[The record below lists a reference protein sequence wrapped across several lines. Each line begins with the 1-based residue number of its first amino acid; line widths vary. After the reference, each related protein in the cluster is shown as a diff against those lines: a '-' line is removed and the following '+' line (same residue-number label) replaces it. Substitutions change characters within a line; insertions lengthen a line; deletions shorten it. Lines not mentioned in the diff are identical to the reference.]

1 MCRTITV
8 RRTNDELEQTLV
20 VSTEA
25 ALVAYPAVGA
35 VVGLMLVGVLGLAGF
50 GCTVPAG
57 GEDLDSGK
65 SVVRVRGLQ
74 PDWNVDEMVRRSD
87 AVVVATV
94 AESLG
99 SNRFPGPSADGD
111 EAKYDREYRDY
122 LLTVETAYYP
132 ASLSGSIAVMT
143 GPYPVQS
150 NPDILIDGHSDIP
163 LFAVGDRVLVF
174 LDSLD
179 DSVPSEGPG
188 KKAPDGYNKS
198 RYYRTITGSHYG
210 KVMEDGGEWSDSRST
225 RSLTLDEVRQ
235 AVQRH
240 KGGGTN

>member
-1 MCRTITV
+1 MMNLEKCLWVPLMPWWLRTP
-8 RRTNDELEQTLV
+8 
-20 VSTEA
+20 SF
-25 ALVAYPAVGA
+25 GA
-35 VVGLMLVGVLGLAGF
+35 VVGLMLVVVVGLAGF
-50 GCTVPAG
+50 GCAAPAG

-65 SVVRVRGLQ
+65 SVVQVRGLQ
-74 PDWNVDEMVRRSD
+74 PDWGVGEMVRRSD

-94 AESLG
+94 SGSLG

-111 EAKYDREYRDY
+111 EAKYEREYRDY

-143 GPYPVQS
+143 GPYAVQS
-150 NPDILIDGHSDIP
+150 DPDILIDGHSDIP
-163 LFAVGDRVLVF
+163 AFAVGDRVLVF

-179 DSVPSEGPG
+179 DSLYSEGAG
-188 KKAPDGYNKS
+188 KDAPDGYSKS
-198 RYYRTITGSHYG
+198 QYYRTITGSHYG
-210 KVMEDGGEWSDSRST
+210 KVMESDGEWSDSRSA

-240 KGGGTN
+240 KGGGAN